1 MKAKLSFILILVAV
15 MARAADVSF
24 EIPFTFDNA
33 QVAKLLIGCHPE
45 ATDGYDSGR
54 DIYVP
59 PFGMGTG
66 VIGIKVADDNP
77 NMLYKDIRSTKLP
90 QTWRIDCKPAQKPIM
105 MRWTKGAF
113 PAGLQV
119 RAVTGKG
126 NAIDMNVVSQLKVS
140 KPDVI
145 TITVSP
151 SVK

>member
-1 MKAKLSFILILVAV
+1 MKAKLPIFLFLVAV
-15 MARAADVSF
+15 MAMAADISF

-33 QVAKLLIGCHPE
+33 QVAKLLIGCHPD
-45 ATDGYDSGR
+45 ATDGYDRGR

-66 VIGIKVADDNP
+66 VIGIKLTDDNP
-77 NMLYKDIRSTKLP
+77 NMLYKDIRSMKLP
-90 QTWRIDCKPAQKPIM
+90 QTWRIDCKPAQKPIT

-119 RAVTGKG
+119 KASIGKG
-126 NAIDMNVVSQLKVS
+126 TVIDMNVLSQLKIAR
-140 KPDVI
+140 PDVI

-151 SVK
+151 VAK